1 MKKMDDSVRFL
12 KNVWALT
19 RSYWQSEEKKKAYLL
34 LFAIVALT
42 LGVVFM
48 LVQLNQWYNI
58 FYSALQNYEKDKI
71 FAELFHFSWLA
82 FIYIILAVYAFYLQQ
97 ILIINWRRWLTN
109 QYIDEW
115 LEHKTYY
122 RLQMFGTA
130 TDNPDQRISEDVR
143 MFVEYTLRF
152 GIGILKAFTT
162 FASFV
167 VILYNL
173 SGPLQF
179 KVAGMD
185 IHIPGYLVWTALLY
199 SIAGTWLTYK
209 VGNKLVGLNFV
220 QQKYEADFRF
230 AMMRMRENAESVAFY
245 SGEGHEGSVF
255 KKRFTLLLDN
265 FWNIIKKQKQLTW
278 LNSWYSQ
285 IAIIFPLVVA
295 MPRYLAKEITLG
307 GLMQI
312 SSAFGRVQESLSYF
326 VDMYSS
332 IAEWQAV
339 VERLTG
345 FGLHMQQVKQEN
357 AQKDL
362 DRKVSP
368 SEDIIARE
376 MDVDLPDGSS
386 VLKQVS
392 FTLEPGTNVLIK
404 GVSGSGKSTLLRTML
419 GLQEPMAGK
428 IVLGEGMRRN
438 EIGYLPQ
445 QTFVQRDFPASVREV
460 VLSGCQGRCGLRP
473 FYNRE
478 EKGIADKAMA
488 QMEITSLAD
497 ACYRDLSGGQQQR
510 VLLAR
515 ALCASD
521 KMLVLDEPVSGL
533 DPKMAEAMYR
543 LVARINKEMGI
554 TIVMISH
561 DVREAIPYATH
572 ILHMDRDFFFGTAE
586 EYRQSKRGKLF
597 LS

>member
-1 MKKMDDSVRFL
+1 MKKMDESVRFV

-19 RSYWQSEEKKKAYLL
+19 KSYWQSEEKKKAYLL
-34 LFAIVALT
+34 LLAIIALT

-58 FYSALQNYEKDKI
+58 FYSALQNYEKVKI
-71 FAELFHFSWLA
+71 FSELFHFSWLA

-97 ILIINWRRWLTN
+97 VLIINWRRWLTN
-109 QYIDEW
+109 EYIDEW
-115 LEHKTYY
+115 LNHKTYY

-179 KVAGMD
+179 KLAGMD

-199 SIAGTWLTYK
+199 SIIGTWLTYK

-245 SGEGHEGSVF
+245 SGEGHEGGVF
-255 KKRFTLLLDN
+255 KKRFSLLLNN
-265 FWNIIKKQKQLTW
+265 FWSIIKKQKQLTW

-326 VDMYSS
+326 VDMYVQESLSYFVDMYSS

-357 AQKDL
+357 AQQDL
-362 DRKVSP
+362 QRKPGASDAIVAT
-368 SEDIIARE
+368 D
-376 MDVDLPDGSS
+376 MDVTLPDESA
-386 VLKQVS
+386 VLQNVS
-392 FTLEPGTNVLIK
+392 FTLETGTNVLIK
-404 GVSGSGKSTLLRTML
+404 GLSGSGKSTLLRALAGIWPYVKGTLEIPEESKLMFIPQRPYLPL
-419 GLQEPMAGK
+419 GTLKESLLYPGTESRTDEELKQLMEDCC
-428 IVLGEGMRRN
+428 
-438 EIGYLPQ
+438 IGYLYEKLYLEADWSHVLSVGEQQRLAFVRALIYKPVWLFLDEASSALDEETEAKVYTLLMEEAQ
-445 QTFVQRDFPASVREV
+445 QTTLVSVGHRSTLNKYHQK
-460 VLSGCQGRCGLRP
+460 VLYLDKETHSLYWQ
-473 FYNRE
+473 
-478 EKGIADKAMA
+478 EK
-488 QMEITSLAD
+488 T
-497 ACYRDLSGGQQQR
+497 
-510 VLLAR
+510 LL
-515 ALCASD
+515 
-521 KMLVLDEPVSGL
+521 
-533 DPKMAEAMYR
+533 
-543 LVARINKEMGI
+543 
-554 TIVMISH
+554 
-561 DVREAIPYATH
+561 
-572 ILHMDRDFFFGTAE
+572 
-586 EYRQSKRGKLF
+586 
-597 LS
+597 

>member
-1 MKKMDDSVRFL
+1 MQKMNESVRFL
-12 KNVWALT
+12 KNVWELT

-34 LFAIVALT
+34 LLAIIALT

-58 FYSALQNYEKDKI
+58 FYSALQNYEKEKI
-71 FAELFHFSWLA
+71 FSELFHFCWLA

-109 QYIDEW
+109 EYIDDW

-162 FASFV
+162 FVSFV
-167 VILYNL
+167 VILFNL
-173 SGPLQF
+173 SGPLEF
-179 KVAGMD
+179 TVAGFN

-199 SIAGTWLTYK
+199 SMLGTWLTYK

-245 SGEGHEGSVF
+245 SGEGQEGSVF
-255 KKRFTLLLDN
+255 KKRFSLLLNN

-312 SSAFGRVQESLSYF
+312 SSAFGRVQDSLSYF

-345 FGLHMQQVKQEN
+345 FGLHMEQVKQEN

-362 DRKVSP
+362 QRTTGVSDTITATDLEV
-368 SEDIIARE
+368 S
-376 MDVDLPDGSS
+376 LPDGSP
-386 VLKQVS
+386 VLDRVS

-404 GVSGSGKSTLLRTML
+404 GVSGSGKSTLLRAL
-419 GLQEPMAGK
+419 AGIWPYVK
-428 IVLGEGMRRN
+428 GTLEMPAEDRLMFIPQRP
-438 EIGYLPQ
+438 YLPLG
-445 QTFVQRDFPASVREV
+445 TLRESLLYPGTQNRTDEELKKLMEDCCIDYLYEKLYLEADWSH
-460 VLSGCQGRCGLRP
+460 VLSVG
-473 FYNRE
+473 E
-478 EKGIADKAMA
+478 
-488 QMEITSLAD
+488 
-497 ACYRDLSGGQQQR
+497 QQR
-510 VLLAR
+510 LAFVR
-515 ALCASD
+515 ALIY
-521 KMLVLDEPVSGL
+521 KPLWLFLDEASSALDEETEAKVYTLLLEEAKQTTLVSVGHRSTLSKYHQDVLYL
-533 DPKMAEAMYR
+533 D
-543 LVARINKEMGI
+543 KE
-554 TIVMISH
+554 THSVFRKEIS
-561 DVREAIPYATH
+561 
-572 ILHMDRDFFFGTAE
+572 FNNN
-586 EYRQSKRGKLF
+586 
-597 LS
+597 

>member
-1 MKKMDDSVRFL
+1 MKKMDDSVRFV

-19 RSYWQSEEKKKAYLL
+19 KSYWQSEEKKKAYLL
-34 LFAIVALT
+34 LLAIIALT

-58 FYSALQNYEKDKI
+58 FYSALQNYEKEKI
-71 FAELFHFSWLA
+71 FSELFHFSWLA

-97 ILIINWRRWLTN
+97 VLIINWRRWLTN
-109 QYIDEW
+109 EYIDEW
-115 LEHKTYY
+115 LNHKTYY

-167 VILYNL
+167 LILYNL

-179 KVAGMD
+179 KLFGMD

-199 SIAGTWLTYK
+199 SMLGTWLTYK

-255 KKRFTLLLDN
+255 KKRFSLLLNN
-265 FWNIIKKQKQLTW
+265 FWSIIKKQKQLTW

-326 VDMYSS
+326 VEMYSS

-345 FGLHMQQVKQEN
+345 FGLHMEQVKQES
-357 AQKDL
+357 AQQDL
-362 DRKVSP
+362 QRQPGATDAITATDMSVT
-368 SEDIIARE
+368 
-376 MDVDLPDGSS
+376 LPDESA
-386 VLKQVS
+386 VLHNVS

-404 GVSGSGKSTLLRTML
+404 GVSGSGKSTLLRALAGIWPYVKGTLEIPAEDKLMFIPQRPYLPL
-419 GLQEPMAGK
+419 GTLKESLLYPGTESRTDEELKQLMEDCC
-428 IVLGEGMRRN
+428 
-438 EIGYLPQ
+438 IGYLY
-445 QTFVQRDFPASVREV
+445 DKLYMEADWSH
-460 VLSGCQGRCGLRP
+460 VLSVG
-473 FYNRE
+473 E
-478 EKGIADKAMA
+478 
-488 QMEITSLAD
+488 
-497 ACYRDLSGGQQQR
+497 QQR
-510 VLLAR
+510 LAFVR
-515 ALCASD
+515 ALIY
-521 KMLVLDEPVSGL
+521 KPVWLFLDEASSALDEETEAKVYTLLMEEAPQTTLVSVGHRSTL
-533 DPKMAEAMYR
+533 
-543 LVARINKEMGI
+543 NKYHEK
-554 TIVMISH
+554 V
-561 DVREAIPYATH
+561 
-572 ILHMDRDFFFGTAE
+572 
-586 EYRQSKRGKLF
+586 LF
-597 LS
+597 LDKETHSLYWQDKGSL